1 MRADNVNTDQRIDK
15 IIEAYLPDISSN
27 LVSIDTILEKHPQDA
42 QELRP
47 RLEALF
53 WLANAKQNVNPRQGF
68 ITSSR
73 KSIERQFISIQPHGF
88 LPRLFK
94 RHTPQRWVFNL
105 VTPILLIFLLVFIL
119 NSLVLSAQLS
129 IPGDSL
135 YSTKLALEDV
145 KLALTLDRANKT
157 ELYIQLS
164 RERTTELVELV
175 LEGNYELLPSAAERM
190 ETEMIASLHAINNI
204 PTGDQAVEQSMTS
217 ELKETL
223 TNEIY
228 MLELLQGSSPPAAH
242 QGLEL
247 AIQSA
252 QSGLMALR

>member
-1 MRADNVNTDQRIDK
+1 MRVDNVNTDQRIDK
-15 IIEAYLPDISSN
+15 VIEAYLPAITSN
-27 LVSIDTILEKHPQDA
+27 QVSIDTILEKHPQDA

-53 WLANAKQNVNPRQGF
+53 WLANARQNLNPRQGF

-73 KSIERQFISIQPHGF
+73 KSIERQFVSIQPHGF

-94 RHTPQRWVFNL
+94 RHTPQHWIFNL
-105 VTPILLIFLLVFIL
+105 VTPLLLIFLLVFIL

-135 YSTKLALEDV
+135 YSTKLVLEDV
-145 KLALTLDRANKT
+145 RLALTLDRVNKT
-157 ELYIQLS
+157 NLYIQLS

-175 LEGNYELLPSAAERM
+175 LEGNYELLPPAAYRT
-190 ETEMIASLHAINNI
+190 ETEMIASLHAIDNF
-204 PTGDQAVEQSMTS
+204 PLGDQAVEQSMTS

-228 MLELLQGSSPPAAH
+228 MLELLKGSSPPAAH
-242 QGLEL
+242 QGIEL

-252 QSGLMALR
+252 RSGLMALR